1 MSGPERVIRRL
12 KLSRDAMGVIR
23 RQLEAAYPEEACG
36 GLLADPGDGGERQII
51 EAVPLA
57 NDRSDERSRRYVIGP
72 AEVLALERRAEEREL
87 SVAGYYHSHP
97 DAPPD
102 PSDYDR
108 EHAWPWY
115 VYLIVSVRDG
125 RAVDAR
131 AWELSEDRGRFVSVD
146 IDETSH
152 KTE

>member
-1 MSGPERVIRRL
+1 MSGSQRIVRRL
-12 KLSRDAMGVIR
+12 KVSGRAMAVIR
-23 RQLEAAYPEEACG
+23 RQLESAYPEEACG
-36 GLLADPGDGGERQII
+36 ALLASRHDPDDRRVI

-57 NDRSDERSRRYVIGP
+57 NGRSDERSRRYLIGP
-72 AEVLALERRAEEREL
+72 ADVLALERRAEERDL

-97 DAPPD
+97 DAPAD
-102 PSDYDR
+102 PSEYDR

-131 AWELSEDRGRFVSVD
+131 AWELSEDRGRFASVD
-146 IDETSH
+146 IEETSH
-152 KTE
+152 EIE